1 MNSQGLANSGLVTLK
16 SRLPWL
22 LAIAAALL
30 WAAPMF
36 ALLAQTAWQTEAGSV
51 GPLTLILGLA
61 ILWHELRGLH
71 ERYGK
76 GNSLVFAGG
85 MAGGLIVYA
94 FAIAVSFTTLAV
106 TAAWIVLVVALY
118 WLYGWDVVRRLWFS
132 LAYLLLVLPLPY
144 SLTYSA
150 GAWLGTALAKFV
162 CGFLQMA
169 GLEAAYRGNM
179 LYIDQYELSV
189 ELACAGLSST
199 ISLVAVSVL
208 YARWMHRDNPIRIA
222 VLLLFAFPVAFS
234 ANLMRVAMLAL
245 AVHWFGTG
253 VLGSFFHPMSG
264 FISFIVALL
273 LILGVDRALSL
284 IPWKSR

>member
-1 MNSQGLANSGLVTLK
+1 MNSQGLAHGGLVTLK

-36 ALLAQTAWQTEAGSV
+36 SLLAQTAWQTEAGSV

-61 ILWHELRGLH
+61 VLWHELRALH
-71 ERYGK
+71 ERYAK
-76 GNSLVFAGG
+76 GYSLVFAAF
-85 MAGGLIVYA
+85 MVAGLVIYA

-106 TAAWIVLVVALY
+106 TAAWIVLVAALY
-118 WLYGWDVVRRLWFS
+118 WLYGWDVLRRLWFP
-132 LAYLLLVLPLPY
+132 LLYLLLVLPLPY

-162 CGFLQMA
+162 CWFLQLA
-169 GLEAAYRGNM
+169 QFEAAYRGNM

-208 YARWMHRDNPIRIA
+208 YARWMHKDNPIRIA
-222 VLLLFAFPVAFS
+222 ALLIFAFPIAFG

-245 AVHWFGTG
+245 AVHWYGTG

-264 FISFIVALL
+264 FISFVVALL
-273 LILGVDRALSL
+273 LSLGVDRLLSL
-284 IPWKSR
+284 VLGKRA

>member
-1 MNSQGLANSGLVTLK
+1 MNSHGFAHSGLLTLK

-22 LAIAAALL
+22 LVIAAALV

-61 ILWHELRGLH
+61 ILWHELRALQNH
-71 ERYGK
+71 YAK
-76 GNSLVFAGG
+76 GHDVIFAGG
-85 MAGGLIVYA
+85 MLAGLVVYA

-106 TAAWIVLVVALY
+106 TAAWIVLVAAVY
-118 WLYGWDVVRRLWFS
+118 WLYGWDVLRRLWFS
-132 LAYLLLVLPLPY
+132 LLYLLLVLPLPY

-150 GAWLGTALAKFV
+150 GAWLGTALAQYV
-162 CGFLQMA
+162 CWFLQLA
-169 GLEAAYRGNM
+169 QFEAAYRGNM
-179 LYIDQYELSV
+179 LYVDQYELSV

-208 YARWMHRDNPIRIA
+208 YARWMHKDNPIRIA
-222 VLLLFAFPVAFS
+222 ALLAFAFPIAFG

-264 FISFIVALL
+264 FISFVVALL
-273 LILGVDRALSL
+273 LSLGVDRLLSL
-284 IPWKSR
+284 IFRKRA